1 MNGAT
6 TGASARAVG
15 ATSGHLL
22 ALIRSRPAWTRQQ
35 LLDSTGMS
43 RPTLLERIS
52 PLFGAGLVCDAGAT
66 ASIGGRPAQLIRFD
80 DRHLVVLTFDVG
92 HTHGRVS
99 LTGVHGGEL
108 RSARCRLDISGS
120 RPDKV
125 TRQLVSLAA
134 KLVPGQADERL
145 IGIGFGLP
153 GPISPVTGLPG
164 PTPIIPGWD
173 AYPILQRLREHWD
186 VPMVLE
192 NDARALVFGEASLHS
207 GGTLLG
213 VKWSTGIGAGL
224 IADGRSIAGDD
235 GAAGDIG
242 HVKVTTAG
250 PLCRCGRRGCLA
262 AYASG
267 HALLGQLGGDGISRL
282 DEVAQRADEPN
293 ISRLL
298 GAASHKVG
306 TVLASLIAMT
316 NPRTLVLGGII
327 GSLPSVV
334 ENVSARVRDIT
345 LNRSTEALQIVPSRL
360 GERAATVGLVHL
372 VVERVLAPEA
382 VDRALSART
391 GGFGVPAG
399 KADGQR

>member
-1 MNGAT
+1 MHGAADIGT
-6 TGASARAVG
+6 SARAVG
-15 ATSGHLL
+15 ATPGHLL
-22 ALIRSRPAWTRQQ
+22 ALIRSRPTWTRQH
-35 LLDSTGMS
+35 LLDATGMS

-52 PLFGAGLVCDAGAT
+52 PLFGAGLVREAGAT

-99 LTGVHGGEL
+99 LTGVHGDEL

-125 TRQLVSLAA
+125 MRQLISLAGT
-134 KLVPGQADERL
+134 LVSGRADERL
-145 IGIGFGLP
+145 IGIGVGLP
-153 GPISPVTGLPG
+153 GPISPLTGLPG

-173 AYPILQRLREHWD
+173 AYPIPQRLREHWD

-192 NDARALVFGEASLHS
+192 NDARALAFGESSLHR
-207 GGTLLG
+207 GETLLG
-213 VKWSTGIGAGL
+213 IKWATGVGAGL

-242 HVKVTTAG
+242 HVKVTKGG

-267 HALLGQLGGDGISRL
+267 HALLGQLGNDGIKRL
-282 DEVAQRADEPN
+282 DDVARRAHEPDIN
-293 ISRLL
+293 RMLA
-298 GAASHKVG
+298 GAARKVG

-334 ENVSARVRDIT
+334 EAVSARVRDIT
-345 LNRSTEALQIVPSRL
+345 LDRSTEALQIVPSLL

-372 VVERVLAPEA
+372 VVARVLAPEA
-382 VDRALSART
+382 VDRALSAQT
-391 GGFGVPAG
+391 GAFGVPAG
-399 KADGQR
+399 NA